1 MALIGISGKSKSGKD
16 TVGKIIQRLIHTKSS
31 ELWEIKRFSDK
42 LKIISAVLTG
52 FPVHYFEDQEFKD
65 SEMEVEW
72 DYIQDGFLR
81 KRAEDDD
88 RKKYTY
94 REFLQR
100 LGTDAIR
107 NNLHDDTWINAL
119 FVNYHAGSN
128 WIITDLRFPNEAD
141 AIKSLGGI
149 IIRVDRPLE
158 DRYPELTKSILD
170 NFNHESETALDNYE
184 FDAVIDNN
192 GPTGH
197 LEISLN
203 EYLKSRELI

>member
-1 MALIGISGKSKSGKD
+1 MIIAISGKSKSGKG
-16 TVGKIIQRLIHTKSS
+16 TLGKIIQRLIHTNTS

-42 LKIISAVLTG
+42 LKIVSAVLTG

-65 SEMEVEW
+65 SEMEIEW
-72 DYIQDGFLR
+72 DYTQDGSLR
-81 KRAEDDD
+81 KRAEDDN

-107 NNLHDDTWINAL
+107 NNLHDDAWINAL
-119 FVNYHAGSN
+119 FVNYHSESN

-149 IIRVDRPLE
+149 IIRIDRPLE
-158 DRYPELTKSILD
+158 DRYPELTESILD
-170 NFNHESETALDNYE
+170 NLNHESETALDNYE
-184 FDAVIDNN
+184 FDVIIDNN
-192 GPTGH
+192 GPIGH

-203 EYLKSRELI
+203 DYLKSIELI